1 MLEYHTNKSVF
12 FFFLNIGPF
21 CKFCLS
27 HFCTFEH
34 RDHHAGAWICHNSL
48 SSLLKKK
55 CSVSNWLLVSHRPED
70 PGAWG
75 HLVQCFA
82 ARNGDKVW
90 RTAHWKTAGRAQDSS
105 RKAKTPDA
113 EEKQRIRLPDSSGED
128 GAAPAGSS
136 GKKKKAHADLS
147 SFAVWE
153 WKLRPN
159 LGKHQVPGMLDI

>member
-1 MLEYHTNKSVF
+1 MSVTVLEYHANKSVR
-12 FFFLNIGPF
+12 FLGLSTGPF

-27 HFCTFEH
+27 HSCTFEH
-34 RDHHAGAWICHNSL
+34 RDHHAGASICHNSL
-48 SSLLKKK
+48 SSLFLKKK
-55 CSVSNWLLVSHRPED
+55 KSSVSNWLLVLHRPED

-113 EEKQRIRLPDSSGED
+113 EEKQRIWLPDSSGED

-136 GKKKKAHADLS
+136 GKKKKAHVYLC
-147 SFAVWE
+147 SFAV
-153 WKLRPN
+153 
-159 LGKHQVPGMLDI
+159 